1 MGENDQVDLRLLGND
16 LSKLP
21 PEYRKSDAKIQ
32 TYLKES
38 RYTKDVNRVKIS
50 IMGPG
55 DAGKTALVNVFLQSG
70 WRFVRKMGLGK
81 SPLDTKS
88 TVAMEQRSFET
99 KHEKRKI
106 ILVFGESLNIYTHL
120 KIKENSPKN
129 RTN

>member
-1 MGENDQVDLRLLGND
+1 MGEKNQVDLRLLGND

-38 RYTKDVNRVKIS
+38 RYTKDVNRVRIT

-55 DAGKTALVNVFLQSG
+55 DAGKTALVNVFLQDG
-70 WRFVRKMGLGK
+70 WDFVWKIGLSK

-88 TVAMEQRSFET
+88 TVVMERRSFKM
-99 KHEKRKI
+99 KHKDGRRIE
-106 ILVFGESLNIYTHL
+106 LVLGELTH
-120 KIKENSPKN
+120 I
-129 RTN
+129 